1 MNNLSAAGKIII
13 INGPSSSG
21 KTTLAFAL
29 QKQFDLPFLRF
40 SFDLF
45 LDNKALPT
53 DQLRSGAFSWET
65 MKPSVIRGIQQCAP
79 ALATAGNNL
88 IFDHIIETKS
98 LLRHLIQS
106 VSALDVFFVGL
117 HCSLSELEPREI
129 QRGNRRVGEA
139 RADLE
144 TVHNI
149 TSYDLELNSENPVE
163 QNAKILIGAWK
174 KRSRPGALDKMIRE
188 MDIASP

>member
-1 MNNLSAAGKIII
+1 
-13 INGPSSSG
+13 
-21 KTTLAFAL
+21 
-29 QKQFDLPFLRF
+29 
-40 SFDLF
+40 
-45 LDNKALPT
+45 
-53 DQLRSGAFSWET
+53 
-65 MKPSVIRGIQQCAP
+65 MKPSVIRGIQQCVP

-98 LLRHLIQS
+98 LLQHLIQS

-117 HCSLSELEPREI
+117 HCSLSELERREI

-144 TVHNI
+144 TVHHI

-163 QNAKILIGAWK
+163 QNARDLIEAWR
-174 KRSRPGALDKMIRE
+174 KRKRPAALDKMIQDMNSE
-188 MDIASP
+188 I